1 MTDVAESDYLLD
13 VKNLTTYF
21 PITEGIF
28 SRPVA
33 RVHAV
38 ENVSFG
44 IRPGETLSIVG
55 ESGCG
60 KTTTGRTIIGLE
72 EATAGDVYFD
82 GKPVKLRSARERQ
95 AFSRDVQM
103 IFQDPYSSLNPR
115 MSVAGT
121 IAEPIRVHNLAS
133 GPDIDQRIIDLL
145 RKVNLPPEYGRRF
158 PHEFSG
164 GQRQRISIARA
175 LALDPRMI
183 ICDEA
188 VSALDVTIKAQVI
201 NLLMDLQA
209 ELGLSYLFIS
219 HDMAVV
225 ERISHRV
232 AVMYLGQIV
241 EIGPRE
247 NIFRNPT
254 HSYTRKLLSAVPVA
268 DPRLRRSERTLATD
282 EIPSAT
288 QSMDFVP
295 TLVDY
300 EEVSPGHLV
309 AREDN

>member
-1 MTDVAESDYLLD
+1 MNEMSTSDCLLEVD
-13 VKNLTTYF
+13 NLTTYF
-21 PITEGIF
+21 DIKDGLLRKTI
-28 SRPVA
+28 A

-38 ENVSFG
+38 EGVSFKVMA
-44 IRPGETLSIVG
+44 GETLSIVG

-72 EATAGDVYFD
+72 TATTGNVTFQGQAMASHRGGD
-82 GKPVKLRSARERQ
+82 R
-95 AFSRDVQM
+95 RDFYTKVQM

-115 MSVAGT
+115 MSVRD
-121 IAEPIRVHNLAS
+121 ILAEPLRVHNLVPRA
-133 GPDIDQRIIDLL
+133 GIDARVADLL
-145 RKVNLPPEYGRRF
+145 RKVNLPADFASRF

-175 LALDPRMI
+175 LAMDPKLI

-241 EIGPRE
+241 EIGSREDIFERPRH
-247 NIFRNPT
+247 P
-254 HSYTRKLLSAVPVA
+254 YTKKLLAAVPVA
-268 DPRLRRSERTLATD
+268 DPRLRRTERKLMVD
-282 EIPSAT
+282 EVPSP
-288 QSMDFVP
+288 VKP
-295 TLVDY
+295 LGYNPELVEYDV
-300 EEVSPGHLV
+300 VSPGHMV
-309 AREDN
+309 ARS

>member
-1 MTDVAESDYLLD
+1 MNEISNADFLLEVD
-13 VKNLTTYF
+13 NLTTYF
-21 PITEGIF
+21 DIREGVMRRSI
-28 SRPVA
+28 A

-38 ENVSFG
+38 EGVSFK
-44 IRPGETLSIVG
+44 IRAGETLSIVG

-72 EATAGDVYFD
+72 TATAGDVTFQGQSMASHRGGD
-82 GKPVKLRSARERQ
+82 R
-95 AFSRDVQM
+95 RDFYTKVQM

-115 MSVAGT
+115 MSVRD
-121 IAEPIRVHNLAS
+121 ILAEPLGVHNLVPRD
-133 GPDIDQRIIDLL
+133 GIDARVADLL
-145 RKVNLPPEYGRRF
+145 RKVNLPADFASRY

-175 LALDPRMI
+175 LAMDPKLI

-201 NLLMDLQA
+201 NLLMDLQS

-241 EIGPRE
+241 EIGSREDIFEDPRH
-247 NIFRNPT
+247 P
-254 HSYTRKLLSAVPVA
+254 YTKKLLATVPVA
-268 DPRLRRSERTLATD
+268 DPRLRRKERKLMVD
-282 EIPSAT
+282 EIPSPVKPMGY
-288 QSMDFVP
+288 SP
-295 TLVDY
+295 ELVVYD
-300 EEVSPGHLV
+300 EVSPGHMV
-309 AREDN
+309 ART

>member
-1 MTDVAESDYLLD
+1 MNELANPDCLLEVD
-13 VKNLTTYF
+13 NLTTYF
-21 PITEGIF
+21 DIKDGLLRRPI
-28 SRPVA
+28 A

-38 ENVSFG
+38 EGVSFKVME
-44 IRPGETLSIVG
+44 GETLSIVG

-72 EATAGDVYFD
+72 AATAGKVTFQGQDMSSHRGD
-82 GKPVKLRSARERQ
+82 DR
-95 AFSRDVQM
+95 RDFYTKVQM

-115 MSVAGT
+115 MSVRD
-121 IAEPIRVHNLAS
+121 ILAEPLKVHNLVPRS
-133 GPDIDQRIIDLL
+133 DIDARIADLL
-145 RKVNLPPEYGRRF
+145 KKVNLPAEFATRY

-175 LALDPRMI
+175 LAMDPKLI

-201 NLLMDLQA
+201 NLLMDLQS

-241 EIGPRE
+241 EIGSRE
-247 NIFRNPT
+247 DIFEKPQ
-254 HSYTRKLLSAVPVA
+254 HPYTKKLLAAVPVA
-268 DPRLRRSERTLATD
+268 DPKQRRKDRKLMVD
-282 EIPSAT
+282 EIPSPVKPLSY
-288 QSMDFVP
+288 QP
-295 TLVDY
+295 ELVTYD
-300 EEVSPGHLV
+300 EVSPGHMV
-309 AREDN
+309 ARS

>member
-1 MTDVAESDYLLD
+1 MNVAENDYLLS

-21 PITEGIF
+21 PITEGII

-38 ENVSFG
+38 ERVSFG
-44 IRPGETLSIVG
+44 VKPGETLSIVG

-60 KTTTGRTIIGLE
+60 KTTTGRTIVGLE
-72 EATAGDVYFD
+72 EATAGEVYYE
-82 GKPVKLRSARERQ
+82 GKLVKMQTARERET
-95 AFSRDVQM
+95 FCRNVQM
-103 IFQDPYSSLNPR
+103 IFQDPYASLNPR

-121 IAEPIRVHNLAS
+121 IGEPIRVHKLAS
-133 GPDIDQRIIDLL
+133 GADVDARIIDLL
-145 RKVNLPPEYGRRF
+145 KKVNLPPEYGQRF

-175 LALDPRMI
+175 LALDPKVI

-247 NIFRNPT
+247 NIFQNPT
-254 HSYTRKLLSAVPVA
+254 HPYTRKLLSAVPVA
-268 DPRLRRSERTLATD
+268 DPRLRRSERTLDTA

-288 QSMDFVP
+288 QSLDYVP
-295 TLVDY
+295 TLVSYD
-300 EEVSPGHLV
+300 EVSPGHFV
-309 AREDN
+309 ARTDA

>member
-1 MTDVAESDYLLD
+1 MNELSNPDCLLE
-13 VKNLTTYF
+13 VENLTTYF
-21 PITEGIF
+21 DIKEGLLRRTI
-28 SRPVA
+28 A

-38 ENVSFG
+38 EGVSFKVM
-44 IRPGETLSIVG
+44 PGETLSIVG

-72 EATAGDVYFD
+72 EATAGRV
-82 GKPVKLRSARERQ
+82 
-95 AFSRDVQM
+95 AFQGQDLASHRGNDRRDFFTKVQM

-115 MSVAGT
+115 MSVRE
-121 IAEPIRVHNLAS
+121 ILAEPLKVHNLVPRA
-133 GPDIDQRIIDLL
+133 GIDARVADLL
-145 RKVNLPPEYGRRF
+145 RKVNLPVEFASRY

-175 LALDPRMI
+175 LAMDPKLI

-201 NLLMDLQA
+201 NLLMDLQQ

-232 AVMYLGQIV
+232 AVMFLGQIV
-241 EIGPRE
+241 EIGRRE
-247 NIFRNPT
+247 DVFERPQ
-254 HSYTRKLLSAVPVA
+254 HPYTKKLLAAVPVA
-268 DPRLRRSERTLATD
+268 DPKQRRKERKLMVD
-282 EIPSAT
+282 EIPSP
-288 QSMDFVP
+288 VKP
-295 TLVDY
+295 VDY
-300 EEVSPGHLV
+300 QPVLAEYDEVSPGHLV
-309 AREDN
+309 ARS